1 VNLEDQP
8 QGENPDS
15 VLGDEYPEEPADEN
29 QQRILANDRLVD
41 LYAASLLDARQPLP
55 RAVASLWEAHV
66 EEIKRRIARDRSG
79 RRKFSDVEAPGKKLS
94 NEKKK
99 VLLIENDEDVAWDYK
114 IVMENVDFEVWW
126 VCTTD
131 QALRTAATFRDFDAV
146 VMDIRMPPGKA
157 FNLDQTV
164 LGRRTGVELAKELIN
179 ELPDTIFVALSNSND
194 ALDVAWFEGKDFG
207 FAHKANYPPNVFA
220 RYLRRK
226 VFDEKPR
233 IFILH
238 GHDLKSATDLRDYL
252 QDTLK
257 FDQPIILKDQV
268 SGGDTVIEKF
278 EDFAE
283 QSDIVFALFTPDDP
297 GSSTGQARAR
307 QNVLFE
313 FGFFIAKFGR
323 KSGKVIF
330 LCKKGV
336 EIPSDLSGWIPIDI
350 SDGIWAASNEI
361 RRELQEYLD

>member
-1 VNLEDQP
+1 LPIRQVTRLTFSQDTC
-8 QGENPDS
+8 GE
-15 VLGDEYPEEPADEN
+15 
-29 QQRILANDRLVD
+29 
-41 LYAASLLDARQPLP
+41 
-55 RAVASLWEAHV
+55 
-66 EEIKRRIARDRSG
+66 
-79 RRKFSDVEAPGKKLS
+79 
-94 NEKKK
+94 
-99 VLLIENDEDVAWDYK
+99 
-114 IVMENVDFEVWW
+114 
-126 VCTTD
+126 
-131 QALRTAATFRDFDAV
+131 
-146 VMDIRMPPGKA
+146 
-157 FNLDQTV
+157 
-164 LGRRTGVELAKELIN
+164 
-179 ELPDTIFVALSNSND
+179 
-194 ALDVAWFEGKDFG
+194 
-207 FAHKANYPPNVFA
+207 
-220 RYLRRK
+220 RYSI
-226 VFDEKPR
+226 FDEKPR
-233 IFILH
+233 IFIVH
-238 GHDLKSATDLRDYL
+238 GHDLKAATDLRAYL
-252 QDTLK
+252 RETLK

-350 SDGIWAASNEI
+350 SDGIWAASDEI